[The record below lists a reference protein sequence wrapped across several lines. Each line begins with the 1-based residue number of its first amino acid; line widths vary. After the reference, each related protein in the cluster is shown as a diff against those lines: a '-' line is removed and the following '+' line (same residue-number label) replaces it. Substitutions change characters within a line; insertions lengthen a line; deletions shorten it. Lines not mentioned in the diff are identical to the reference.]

1 MKNKDRYESVNC
13 RDFRITSSGY
23 IFVQYEASCL
33 DKDGKG
39 KDFTRYLYKSSP
51 DEVVLIEQSVSN
63 LLKVMSTLVG
73 TNYVGDLHWFPY
85 WTWPENQGQY

>member
-39 KDFTRYLYKSSP
+39 MDFTVKFLLDTRIKSSP
-51 DEVVLIEQSVSN
+51 DEVILIE
-63 LLKVMSTLVG
+63 
-73 TNYVGDLHWFPY
+73 
-85 WTWPENQGQY
+85 